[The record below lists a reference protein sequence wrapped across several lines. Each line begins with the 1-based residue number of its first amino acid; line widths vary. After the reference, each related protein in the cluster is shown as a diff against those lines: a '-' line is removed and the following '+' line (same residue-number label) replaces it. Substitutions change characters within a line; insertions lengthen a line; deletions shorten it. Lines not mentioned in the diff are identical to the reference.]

1 MTNILSTVAEQNGK
15 FTPSKP
21 SHYLAVQIAKRLSD
35 AEAVRHYLVL
45 FEHHP
50 EHILLEAFHRCSAG
64 ANPSGESFMR
74 AFRELT
80 HQNS

>member
-15 FTPSKP
+15 FVPSKP

-35 AEAVRHYLVL
+35 VEAVRHYLVL
-45 FEHHP
+45 FEHYP
-50 EHILLEAFHRCSAG
+50 EHILIGAFHRCSAKG
-64 ANPSGESFMR
+64 NLSGENFMR
-74 AFRELT
+74 SLRELT